1 MSHAAADP
9 GFLGHI
15 RAFFER
21 DVEPDIIKLKADV
34 SKVRALLPEL
44 QVLANT
50 VVTLAK
56 ASDVP
61 EVAVIAEDAVK
72 AGEVIAEIATALAA
86 TGL

>member
-1 MSHAAADP
+1 MSHAADP
-9 GFLGHI
+9 GIAAHI
-15 RAFFER
+15 EHWLQQHVA
-21 DVEPDIIKLKADV
+21 PDITRLKADV

-72 AGEVIAEIATALAA
+72 AAEVIAEIATALAA
-86 TGL
+86 AGM